1 MAIKEVTISNIMAS
15 EVKTTADKNNMYV
28 LAQDFSSSTVV
39 KYSGDKWTN
48 LGKCSTSA
56 GNGAIVIFNNEVYV
70 LLSISKENA
79 N

>member
-1 MAIKEVTISNIMAS
+1 MAS
-15 EVKTTADKNNMYV
+15 HEKTTADKNNMYV

-56 GNGAIVIFNNEVYV
+56 GNGAIVIFNNEV
-70 LLSISKENA
+70 
-79 N
+79 